1 MTGWQALAEEVARW
15 REAGRTAGL
24 WWRDDDAIDVTAELE
39 RLLEMQRATGAPLA
53 LAVVPS
59 KATEALAARLAGEVG
74 IDVLQHGYAHAN
86 HAAPPEKK
94 IELGLQ
100 RPAMLVLGE
109 LGAGWLALERL
120 FGAKALP
127 VMVPP
132 WNRIA
137 PVLVPTL
144 PEVGYRGLSTFGP
157 RPRAQPVR
165 GLWQVN
171 AHVDLIDW
179 KSRRFAGEETVL
191 AALVAALAHARGRD
205 AEPVGMLSHHLA
217 MDGGAWDFL
226 RSILER
232 TTAMPG
238 VQIYA
243 AHGLF
248 AATTWTKGEERG

>member
-1 MTGWQALAEEVARW
+1 
-15 REAGRTAGL
+15 
-24 WWRDDDAIDVTAELE
+24 
-39 RLLEMQRATGAPLA
+39 
-53 LAVVPS
+53 
-59 KATEALAARLAGEVG
+59 
-74 IDVLQHGYAHAN
+74 
-86 HAAPPEKK
+86 
-94 IELGLQ
+94 
-100 RPAMLVLGE
+100 
-109 LGAGWLALERL
+109 
-120 FGAKALP
+120 
-127 VMVPP
+127 
-132 WNRIA
+132 
-137 PVLVPTL
+137 LVPTL